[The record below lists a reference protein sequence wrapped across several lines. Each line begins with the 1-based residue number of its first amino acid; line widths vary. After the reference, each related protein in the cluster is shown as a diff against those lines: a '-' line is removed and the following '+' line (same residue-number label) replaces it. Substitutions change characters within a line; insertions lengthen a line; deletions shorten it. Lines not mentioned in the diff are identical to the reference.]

1 MRRASQRPARGIEIL
16 RREIRTT
23 LDEAT
28 VIESEAALQPLRRRN
43 GSRHHEQMPNGLNA
57 LHACRA
63 IEAMHALQVIVT
75 LDRND
80 LTLRSH
86 FDRRILFDATDKVT
100 RHAVGELALPHHYD
114 DPVG

>member
-16 RREIRTT
+16 MREIRTI

-28 VIESEAALQPLRRRN
+28 VIECEAALQPLRRRN
-43 GSRHHEQMPNGLNA
+43 GSGHHEQMPNGLNT
-57 LHACRA
+57 LHTCRA

-80 LTLRSH
+80 LTLRPH
-86 FDRRILFDATDKVT
+86 FDGRILFDATDEVT
-100 RHAVGELALPHHYD
+100 RHAVGKLSLAHH
-114 DPVG
+114 